1 MNGPSLSY
9 HKDGLKVIADVPK
22 YPSEEKPAQLKSH
35 HQLYVPLLR
44 NSMQSL
50 YESAK
55 EELSHLKIW
64 VTWNKHCCLLSWITT
79 EPMKRLMLMKLR

>member
-1 MNGPSLSY
+1 MNRPSLSY
-9 HKDGLKVIADVPK
+9 HKDGLKVIVDVTK
-22 YPSEEKPAQLKSH
+22 YPSEEKPAQLKIH

-44 NSMQSL
+44 NPMQSL

-64 VTWNKHCCLLSWITT
+64 VTWNKRRCLLSWITI
-79 EPMKRLMLMKLR
+79 EPMKD

>member
-1 MNGPSLSY
+1 MNRPSLSY
-9 HKDGLKVIADVPK
+9 HKDGLKVIVDVTR

-44 NSMQSL
+44 NPMQSL

-64 VTWNKHCCLLSWITT
+64 VTWNKRRCLLSWITI
-79 EPMKRLMLMKLR
+79 EPMKD

>member
-1 MNGPSLSY
+1 MNGTSLSY

-64 VTWNKHCCLLSWITT
+64 VIWNKHCCLLSWITT
-79 EPMKRLMLMKLR
+79 EPLKRLMLMKLR